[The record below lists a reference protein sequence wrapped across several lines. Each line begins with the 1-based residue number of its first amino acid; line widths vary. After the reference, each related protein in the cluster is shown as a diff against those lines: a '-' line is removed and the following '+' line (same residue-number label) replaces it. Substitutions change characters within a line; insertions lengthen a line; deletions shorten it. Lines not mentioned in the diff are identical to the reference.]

1 MKMKNC
7 HLTNKGNYKL
17 YEGVY
22 IMKKTILFIGV
33 FVMLGLTACGA
44 NKEKTLEDIIVG
56 NWKIEEYE
64 DDEFV
69 FSEDGKLSANG
80 MDLGFYSVSENTLEI
95 NYTTDGSK
103 VTELAKV
110 YGEDEFAIIYVKEK
124 SADGDEINQRSYDE
138 NHLRFIRKF

>member
-1 MKMKNC
+1 
-7 HLTNKGNYKL
+7 
-17 YEGVY
+17 
-22 IMKKTILFIGV
+22 MKKTILFIGL
-33 FVMLGLTACGA
+33 FVILGLTACGA

-124 SADGDEINQRSYDE
+124 SAEGDENNQRSYDE
-138 NHLRFIRKF
+138 NHLRFIRKS

>member
-1 MKMKNC
+1 
-7 HLTNKGNYKL
+7 
-17 YEGVY
+17 
-22 IMKKTILFIGV
+22 MKKTILFIGL
-33 FVMLGLTACGA
+33 FVILGLTVCGA

-124 SADGDEINQRSYDE
+124 SAEGDEINQRSYDE
-138 NHLRFIRKF
+138 NHLRFIRKS

>member
-1 MKMKNC
+1 
-7 HLTNKGNYKL
+7 
-17 YEGVY
+17 
-22 IMKKTILFIGV
+22 MKKTILFIGL
-33 FVMLGLTACGA
+33 FVILGLTACGA

-124 SADGDEINQRSYDE
+124 SAEGDEINQRSYDE
-138 NHLRFIRKF
+138 NHLRFIRKS

>member
-1 MKMKNC
+1 
-7 HLTNKGNYKL
+7 
-17 YEGVY
+17 
-22 IMKKTILFIGV
+22 MKKTILLSGL
-33 FVMLGLTACGA
+33 FVIRGLTACGA

-69 FSEDGKLSANG
+69 FSENGKLSANG

-124 SADGDEINQRSYDE
+124 SAEGDEINQRSYDE
-138 NHLRFIRKF
+138 NHLRFIRKS

>member
-1 MKMKNC
+1 
-7 HLTNKGNYKL
+7 
-17 YEGVY
+17 
-22 IMKKTILFIGV
+22 MKKTILFIGL
-33 FVMLGLTACGA
+33 FVILGLTACGA
-44 NKEKTLEDIIVG
+44 NKEKTLEDIIAG

-69 FSEDGKLSANG
+69 FSENGKLSANG

-124 SADGDEINQRSYDE
+124 SAEGDEINQRSYDE
-138 NHLRFIRKF
+138 NHLRFIRKS

>member
-1 MKMKNC
+1 
-7 HLTNKGNYKL
+7 
-17 YEGVY
+17 
-22 IMKKTILFIGV
+22 MKKTILCIGL
-33 FVMLGLTACGA
+33 FVILGLTACGA

-124 SADGDEINQRSYDE
+124 SAEGDEINQRSYDE
-138 NHLRFIRKF
+138 NHLRFIRKS

>member
-1 MKMKNC
+1 
-7 HLTNKGNYKL
+7 
-17 YEGVY
+17 
-22 IMKKTILFIGV
+22 MKKTILFIGL
-33 FVMLGLTACGA
+33 FVILGLTACGA

-69 FSEDGKLSANG
+69 FSENGKLSANG

-124 SADGDEINQRSYDE
+124 SVEGDEINQRSYDE
-138 NHLRFIRKF
+138 NHLRFIRKS